1 MKTRAQIYGQEAAGL
16 LRIISMYPGVN
27 ERQLCGFYPEKAD
40 KIPAVLA
47 NLKKQ
52 GRICSDTEEGYFPG
66 RETENEK
73 DGGRLKAVWVL
84 LDFLDKTEYH
94 SVSEF
99 PVKII
104 FFAGGELYEIIHVA
118 NGQEALVGHLLNQ
131 NREGM
136 GKRIVIVEEPAQIS
150 RLEIAGVSGFCTVS
164 MKGNVQYYKKF

>member
-16 LRIISMYPGVN
+16 LRIISMYPGLHVS
-27 ERQLCGFYPEKAD
+27 QLCGFYPEKAD
-40 KIPAVLA
+40 KIPVVLA

-73 DGGRLKAVWVL
+73 DGGLLKAVWVL

-104 FFAGGELYEIIHVA
+104 FFCRGRAV
-118 NGQEALVGHLLNQ
+118 
-131 NREGM
+131 
-136 GKRIVIVEEPAQIS
+136 
-150 RLEIAGVSGFCTVS
+150 
-164 MKGNVQYYKKF
+164 